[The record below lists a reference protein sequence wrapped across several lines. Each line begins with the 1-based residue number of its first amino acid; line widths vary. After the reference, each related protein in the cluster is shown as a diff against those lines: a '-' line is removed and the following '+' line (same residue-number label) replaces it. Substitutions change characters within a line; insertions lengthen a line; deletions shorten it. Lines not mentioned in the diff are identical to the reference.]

1 MEQKLKLDQF
11 LKIKGVVRSGGEAKH
26 IIQSGMVKVNG
37 QIETRRGRKL
47 VPGDVVAI
55 DDLLLTVD
63 EWLG

>member
-1 MEQKLKLDQF
+1 
-11 LKIKGVVRSGGEAKH
+11 
-26 IIQSGMVKVNG
+26 MVKVNG